1 MPDPDA
7 PNDPESVRYRCSVNL
22 EEDDVHEN
30 SSALELKGTAARG
43 DAMQAFQ
50 LKDPNLQGTRLTAPD
65 PMALVRDQLAALQPA
80 ASAEV
85 PSSSGARGA
94 GEL

>member
-1 MPDPDA
+1 
-7 PNDPESVRYRCSVNL
+7 
-22 EEDDVHEN
+22 
-30 SSALELKGTAARG
+30 
-43 DAMQAFQ
+43 MQAFQ
-50 LKDPNLQGTRLTAPD
+50 LKDHNLQGTRLTAPD

-94 GEL
+94 GELIIILLEYCSLTFLLHALHSFVR